1 MLETISYTRPY
12 ASSRLELAA
21 RFPLAHALLLL
32 LAINASADELP
43 VVTVSPAGAQPSTA
57 GSPDSFTGSARIDG
71 RFQGA
76 GGARVSGGTVTFEPG
91 ARTAWH
97 THPLGQT
104 LIVTSGV
111 GLATAGSCDSGYT
124 PRRYGVDPTPCQA
137 LAWGDSHDRHESRRN
152 CRVER
157 RQRCSVAGACVQ
169 RRLCQSPMTFLAS

>member
-111 GLATAGSCDSGYT
+111 GLVQQQGHAIQVIRPGDTVWIPPRVKHWHGATATTGMSHVAIAELKDGS
-124 PRRYGVDPTPCQA
+124 A
-137 LAWGDSHDRHESRRN
+137 
-152 CRVER
+152 
-157 RQRCSVAGACVQ
+157 VQ
-169 RRLCQSPMTFLAS
+169 WLEHVSNEDYARAP